1 MTTVN
6 VLELS
11 LFLKMDINRYNLKIL
26 SVMIFTVQKVFFFHC
41 YQKIPKPLLCILSF
55 IIFLS
60 GDLITLKLQ
69 TLLKSFYSLV
79 ILLHLKFLVFQI
91 LKHAF
96 SLGAKPL
103 PTGQLLRGKGQK
115 ILDITIIHDLLYDRN
130 RLSVIKFSGRESKLG
145 KTYTSK
151 EDLCRC

>member
-26 SVMIFTVQKVFFFHC
+26 SVMIFTVQKVFFFFHC
-41 YQKIPKPLLCILSF
+41 YQKITKPLLCILSF

-79 ILLHLKFLVFQI
+79 ILLHLKFLVF
-91 LKHAF
+91 
-96 SLGAKPL
+96 
-103 PTGQLLRGKGQK
+103 
-115 ILDITIIHDLLYDRN
+115 
-130 RLSVIKFSGRESKLG
+130 
-145 KTYTSK
+145 
-151 EDLCRC
+151 